1 MALAQAAFIESLK
14 QEVKTMLVFQRL
26 RKFTVLAILGLAL
39 ALGMAIYMPSHA
51 ESTAEIEAAVIE
63 VVSEGL
69 RADLTPEIRSINVSG
84 DYALATW
91 TVGHMGGQT
100 LLQQSDDGWVVVQN
114 GGGAMNAAVL
124 EQLGVPSADMPGLL
138 GE

>member
-26 RKFTVLAILGLAL
+26 RKFAVLAILGLAL

-69 RADLTPEIRSINVSG
+69 RADLTPEIRSINVSD

-91 TVGHMGGQT
+91 IVGHMGGQT
-100 LLQQSDDGWVVVQN
+100 LLHQSEEGWVVVES

>member
-51 ESTAEIEAAVIE
+51 ESTAEIEAVVIE

-100 LLQQSDDGWVVVQN
+100 LLHQSEEGWVVVES